1 MLEELEDEVWAG
13 LGDRRERLAA
23 LRAQDPDA
31 CEVID
36 RERELDFVWASN
48 ALDGNALSR
57 EEVERLLETGLA
69 IGGKPL
75 ADHMEALDQ
84 NAAFDVAVRLA
95 QLDQPI
101 REAELLQLHAA
112 VLARTKPESAGR
124 FRERGRTVE
133 GSLTTF
139 PAPQEIEGLIGEFT
153 VWLAAQPLDAKTA
166 VAAHEWLVS
175 IQPFE
180 DGNGRTARLVMS
192 LLLLRAGYP
201 LLVVRAEDRAAYHAA
216 LEAVQLGG
224 PSRPYEAFMTDRLE
238 AAFAAYLV
246 G

>member
-1 MLEELEDEVWAG
+1 MLEELEDEAWFG
-13 LGDRRERLAA
+13 LSDRRERLAS

-31 CEVID
+31 CEAID

-69 IGGKPL
+69 IGGKAL

-84 NAAFDVAVRLA
+84 NAAFDVAVRLSR
-95 QLDQPI
+95 LDQPF

-112 VLARTKPESAGR
+112 VMARTKPESAGR

-139 PAPQEIEGLIGEFT
+139 PAPQEIDGLVGEFT
-153 VWLAAQPLDAKTA
+153 VWLSAQPLDAKTA
-166 VAAHEWLVS
+166 VAAHERLVS

-201 LLVVRAEDRAAYHAA
+201 LLVVRAEDRAAYHTA

-238 AAFAAYLV
+238 AAFARYLA